1 MEKVDDFLFIE
12 ISKLKMKKKY
22 ELSLTEGVVP
32 HIVTSHDSYS
42 FTL

>member
-1 MEKVDDFLFIE
+1 MIFFYWNIKVKNE
-12 ISKLKMKKKY
+12 KKY

-42 FTL
+42 LTLW